1 MCNIFSI
8 SNPARDTIAGIA
20 GPLPSPSFQ
29 PFHPG
34 PLPSPATQSRKSV
47 AQVITTTHT
56 RQAMH
61 KMSIFS
67 VEVGGVVHPLFER
80 DLALNTEQEIE
91 VAIEWAYECQVRKV
105 SQLLVT

>member
-20 GPLPSPSFQ
+20 V
-29 PFHPG
+29 

-47 AQVITTTHT
+47 AQVIATTHT

-91 VAIEWAYECQVRKV
+91 VAIEWAYESQVRKV